1 MTALSSISR
10 VFFNNEATHPLTY
23 IDNYHRCTWV
33 CHRLRAPRPGHISL
47 CEFITQF
54 FGVRLLTPTFAVC
67 IYNRSAK
74 TGVRL
79 LTPTLYT
86 TDLQKLG
93 SDCWPQ
99 LLRFVYTTD
108 LQKLG
113 SGCWPQLT
121 IKITTALY
129 TFCAISWYESR
140 VVRCLVRVYFRLWKF
155 ISCSNNKFAWERDTW
170 SSPLTS
176 ESVDPLALLFCLVHC
191 PRVDLGV
198 YCRRVSTVD
207 EMPDPGPA

>member
-1 MTALSSISR
+1 MLSQDVLWMQVSVVVS
-10 VFFNNEATHPLTY
+10 ESSPLTY
-23 IDNYHRCTWV
+23 IDNYHRCKWV
-33 CHRLRAPRPGHISL
+33 CHRLRAPWPGHISL

-54 FGVRLLTPTFAVC
+54 FG
-67 IYNRSAK
+67 S
-74 TGVRL
+74 G
-79 LTPTLYT
+79 
-86 TDLQKLG
+86 
-93 SDCWPQ
+93 CWPQ
-99 LLRFVYTTD
+99 LLQFVYTTD

-207 EMPDPGPA
+207 EMQIPACLNEDMVGW